1 MNVRLL
7 LDGEGICMWAA
18 EPVSEGAGRRFN
30 AEPGV
35 DNLVRKVCLFVC
47 CSLSISTSNQ
57 FCKEEMKQSSRSQEG
72 VCIWAVWVVNG
83 K

>member
-1 MNVRLL
+1 ML
-7 LDGEGICMWAA
+7 
-18 EPVSEGAGRRFN
+18 S
-30 AEPGV
+30 PGV
-35 DNLVRKVCLFVC
+35 DNLVLKVCLFVC

-57 FCKEEMKQSSRSQEG
+57 LCKEEMKQTSCSQEG